1 MTTKEIFSAEIANID
16 KIILYK
22 EGIFYKAYEKSAY
35 AFVLRLNPYATKKKY
50 VKVICSDLVSIGFP
64 MTSLDK
70 FKDQVEILERTD
82 ERIVIKTDDIN
93 TTEFEAWKE
102 ALPIHEPQPKEVV
115 SQVEEPKAEVSN
127 HSRIVEMIRS
137 FAVENKTPIE
147 CMLFIGEL
155 KRVLNGSI

>member
-1 MTTKEIFSAEIANID
+1 MTTKEIFSAEIANTD

-35 AFVLRLNPYATKKKY
+35 AFVLRLNPYATKKKFI
-50 VKVICSDLVSIGFP
+50 KVISSYVVSIGFP
-64 MTSLDK
+64 MSSLDK
-70 FKDQVEILERTD
+70 FKDQLEILERTD
-82 ERIVIKTDDIN
+82 ERIVIKTDDID

-102 ALPIHEPQPKEVV
+102 TLPIHEPKPKEVV
-115 SQVEEPKAEVSN
+115 SQVEEPKAEVLN

-147 CMLFIGEL
+147 CMIFLSEIKKMMNDEL
-155 KRVLNGSI
+155 

>member
-1 MTTKEIFSAEIANID
+1 MTTKEIFSAEIANTD

-35 AFVLRLNPYATKKKY
+35 AFVLRLNPYVTKKKFI
-50 VKVICSDLVSIGFP
+50 KVISSYVVSIGFP
-64 MTSLDK
+64 MSSLDK
-70 FKDQVEILERTD
+70 FGDKIEIVERSD
-82 ERIVIKTDDIN
+82 ERIVIKTESIDS
-93 TTEFEAWKE
+93 TEFETWKE
-102 ALPIHEPQPKEVV
+102 SLPIHEPKPKEVV
-115 SQVEEPKAEVSN
+115 SQVDEPKAEVLN

-155 KRVLNGSI
+155 KREVNGGI